1 MAQLFESDFQG
12 SGSSATAGPTKRED
26 LADYISLID
35 AKDTPFSSMAPK
47 GKDLGNMY
55 HRWSADVYEGATTEG
70 FKDGKDATHIPSS
83 SSDENNVKGKDGGTW
98 NDPANSDAYD
108 STTHGG
114 AYEVLVMNHAR
125 QRDELANYAQYFR
138 RATKVSPL
146 AAEVTN
152 PVGGK
157 NLLAQGVAKK
167 TVELK
172 RDMEKTFLS
181 NNAPKKEGSTQPYK
195 TRGLGSWINNDPDA
209 GDADIP
215 AAYKT
220 PSDNTQDV
228 GGASDTSLLTETLIQ
243 DVLEAI
249 YNVTGSVRS
258 FDLICG
264 AKVKRGFTN
273 LTATEVT
280 SVTVAD
286 TDPDTGGNQAPT
298 GSAATKVRTFNQE
311 LGNTTFKNTIT
322 VFEGDFGTLNI
333 HVDNFMPSTNT
344 GYIIPMEM
352 TEVRYGMLPRVQDIP
367 NSGAGEG
374 RIIEACASLVVK
386 QPQGFGKFAPDLTAG

>member
-1 MAQLFESDFQG
+1 MAQLFETDFQG

-35 AKDTPFSSMAPK
+35 AKDCPFTSMAPK
-47 GKDLGNMY
+47 GKDLGNMF
-55 HRWSADVYEGATTEG
+55 HRWSADTYESPTTEG
-70 FKDGKDATHIPSS
+70 YNDAKDVVATGSGTIGNLES
-83 SSDENNVKGKDGGTW
+83 NV
-98 NDPANSDAYD
+98 SV
-108 STTHGG
+108 THG
-114 AYEVLVMNHAR
+114 ADYAPLFMNHAR
-125 QRDELANYAQYFR
+125 NRDELSNYAQYFR

-181 NNAPKKEGSTQPYK
+181 NNAPQKEKESGGNTVPYK
-195 TRGLGSWINNDPDA
+195 TRGLGSWIANSPTA
-209 GDADIP
+209 GDAAVP
-215 AAYKT
+215 AAYDT
-220 PSDNTQDV
+220 PTGSIQDS
-228 GGASDTSLLTETLIQ
+228 GTGDASATTTDKITETAIQ
-243 DVLEAI
+243 DVLESI
-249 YNVTGSVRS
+249 YGVTGSVRS
-258 FDLICG
+258 YDLICG
-264 AKVKRGFTN
+264 AKIKRAFTN
-273 LTATEVT
+273 LTATSTET
-280 SVTVAD
+280 NAAKYSSDISTE
-286 TDPDTGGNQAPT
+286 TGDQPFT
-298 GSAATKVRTFNQE
+298 GSENLAATRVRTFNQE

-333 HVDNFMPSTNT
+333 HVDNFMPSVNT

-352 TEVRYGMLPRVQDIP
+352 TELRYGMLPRVQDVP
-367 NSGAGEG
+367 NSGSGEG

-386 QPQGFGKFAPDLTAG
+386 QPQGFGKFAPAAD

>member
-70 FKDGKDATHIPSS
+70 FKDGKDATTTPSTHANTAS
-83 SSDENNVKGKDGGTW
+83 SVLGYDGGTW
-98 NDPANSDAYD
+98 DEDGQDNSLE
-108 STTHGG
+108 STTHGAG
-114 AYEVLVMNHAR
+114 YEPLVMNHAR

-181 NNAPKKEGSTQPYK
+181 NNAPKKEASSQPYK
-195 TRGLGSWINNDPDA
+195 TRGLGSWINNAPEA

-215 AAYKT
+215 AAFKT
-220 PSDNTQDV
+220 AAANTQDV

-243 DVLEAI
+243 DVLESI

-258 FDLICG
+258 YDLICG

-273 LTATEVT
+273 LTATSTEST
-280 SVTVAD
+280 TIDASNDA
-286 TDPDTGGNQAPT
+286 AP
-298 GSAATKVRTFNQE
+298 GIAATKVRTFNQE
-311 LGNTTFKNTIT
+311 LGSTTFKNTIT

-333 HVDNFMPSTNT
+333 HVDNFMPTVNT
-344 GYIIPMEM
+344 GYILPLEM
-352 TEVRYGMLPRVQDIP
+352 TEIRYGMLPRVQDIP
-367 NSGAGEG
+367 NSGSGEG

-386 QPQGFGKFAPDLTAG
+386 QPQGFGKFAPDLAAG